1 VRSRLFAI
9 VIEPHR
15 EVNSCRSEQADS

>member
-1 VRSRLFAI
+1 MCSRLFVI